1 MASGRERSF
10 SADHWTIFKI
20 PRKKTGKCLKSNL
33 AVIGSEITEKRNM
46 NFFVVKISSSFFV
59 ERVEAFVFIK
69 CREIYN
75 FLALNR
81 NRFS

>member
-10 SADHWTIFKI
+10 L
-20 PRKKTGKCLKSNL
+20 PNRKVLKSNL

-59 ERVEAFVFIK
+59 ERVGAFRLHKVQS
-69 CREIYN
+69 N
-75 FLALNR
+75 
-81 NRFS
+81 